1 LKKFLKWIGI
11 LIGILLLI
19 GLVLFLVFNKKEPTG
34 TKGAAAEA
42 LTQKMFKAIDKTAW
56 DSTHYVQWSFAG
68 MNHYVW
74 DKEKHLVEVEWG
86 NKRIILNPNE
96 ISGKAYKDNVLVE
109 GNAGDKLVKKAW
121 SNFCNDSFW
130 LNAPAKAM
138 DPGTERSIV
147 KLDDGSEALKV
158 KYSSGGVTPGDAY
171 LWILD
176 ENSLPKSWQMWT
188 QIIPVGGVEFGWND
202 WKKTST
208 GAMLSTLHKGVFDL
222 KIENVKT
229 GQSLAEMGISKNPFE

>member
-1 LKKFLKWIGI
+1 MKKLLKWLAIILGI
-11 LIGILLLI
+11 ILLI
-19 GLVLFLVFNKKEPTG
+19 GLILFLVFNKKEPQG
-34 TKGAAAEA
+34 SKGQAAEA
-42 LTQKMFKAIDKTAW
+42 LTQKMFAAINKPAW
-56 DSTHYVQWSFAG
+56 DSTKYVQWTFTG
-68 MNHYVW
+68 INHYLW
-74 DKEKHLVEVEWG
+74 DKEQHLVQVKWG
-86 NKRIILNPNE
+86 DNRVLLNPNE
-96 ISGKAYKDNVLVE
+96 ISGKAYVNGVLQE
-109 GNAGDKLVKKAW
+109 GDKAYKLVRKAW

-147 KLDDGSEALKV
+147 KLEDGRDGLKI

-176 ENSLPKSWQMWT
+176 DTGRPTSWKMWT

-202 WKKTST
+202 WKETST
-208 GAMLSTLHKGVFDL
+208 GAMLSTLHKGLFNL

-229 GQSLAEMGISKNPFE
+229 GQSLQEMGITENPF